1 MNYCPRHYCWS
12 FWLELLVM
20 KTLGGKGPHAENG
33 TSQLT
38 MVRVGPVFWDQLLSP
53 SKELMLF
60 VLTERERRSQESYL
74 WQCSIPL
81 FLLGKNR
88 PLTRTCPQEEAP
100 LWPRGADS
108 AAHPADTKWFWTD
121 MGYTGFRE
129 TCWWRILLT
138 STSKSP
144 PGMRPPPLPP
154 PAVSNTLE
162 ACFCLFVCFSGSLY
176 WMLVCQSRANCFIG
190 KCFSK
195 SVLTNGRESCS
206 WEERRKLVPMLFYQ
220 FKNEVTHYH

>member
-74 WQCSIPL
+74 
-81 FLLGKNR
+81 
-88 PLTRTCPQEEAP
+88 
-100 LWPRGADS
+100 
-108 AAHPADTKWFWTD
+108 
-121 MGYTGFRE
+121 
-129 TCWWRILLT
+129 
-138 STSKSP
+138 
-144 PGMRPPPLPP
+144 
-154 PAVSNTLE
+154 
-162 ACFCLFVCFSGSLY
+162 
-176 WMLVCQSRANCFIG
+176 
-190 KCFSK
+190 
-195 SVLTNGRESCS
+195 
-206 WEERRKLVPMLFYQ
+206 
-220 FKNEVTHYH
+220 